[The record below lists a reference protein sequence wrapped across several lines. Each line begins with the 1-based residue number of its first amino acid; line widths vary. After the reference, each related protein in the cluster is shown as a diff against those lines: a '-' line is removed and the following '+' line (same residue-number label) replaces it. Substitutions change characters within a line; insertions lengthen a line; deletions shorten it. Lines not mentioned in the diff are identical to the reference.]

1 MKKLLLILIALP
13 MIGFGQYSNYY
24 NVNANINKNVNVSGT
39 VNKNVNVSG
48 RVTTTQNI
56 NTIDYG
62 QLALANAEKEKNRL
76 ANMKYADEKQR
87 LIAIEIAGKPVKAY
101 DYGMP
106 NTWTA
111 KTSKVAKGFGF
122 KKFVFKHQ
130 VPHKSL
136 FTKLE
141 GYNYQNISDNSIITE
156 IEIKT
161 PFYIEGFSKKQKKEM
176 SGFLEYF
183 TQLLN
188 LGPEEFAKENN
199 GWKEGEKNKSGG
211 YLHKKDINKIKIYGR
226 NGFSG
231 TNIYENDYEYVIKDN
246 YYAVY
251 DGIVF
256 LAGVRYKGDK
266 DEVTFEDLEGRRH
279 YLKRLCNQIISTG
292 SFYDYKKY

>member
-1 MKKLLLILIALP
+1 MKKVLLILLCLP
-13 MIGFGQYSNYY
+13 MIGFGQYSNFY

-87 LIAIEIAGKPVKAY
+87 LIAMEIASNTVKAY
-101 DYGMP
+101 DYGFP
-106 NTWTA
+106 NTWSA
-111 KTSKVAKGFGF
+111 KQSKVAKKWGFS
-122 KKFVFKHQ
+122 KFVFKHQ
-130 VPHKSL
+130 IPHKSL
-136 FTKLE
+136 FTKLQ
-141 GYNYQNISDNSIITE
+141 GYNYQNISENNIVTELEITA
-156 IEIKT
+156 
-161 PFYIEGFSKKQKKEM
+161 PFYPQGLKNKKLIDQKV
-176 SGFLEYF
+176 FLF
-183 TQLLN
+183 
-188 LGPEEFAKENN
+188 
-199 GWKEGEKNKSGG
+199 WKEIIDMGAENWAKGGDWQVGTKSEEGS
-211 YLHKKDINKIKIYGR
+211 YLHKKDVNKTKVYGV
-226 NGFSG
+226 NGFSS
-231 TNIYENDYEYVIKDN
+231 TLIYENDYEYVIKDN
-246 YYAVY
+246 FFAIY

-256 LAGVRYKGDK
+256 RAGVRYKGDK